1 MNGATKFI
9 VGVLDR
15 DRSSLSVQPCVNSHI
30 PFARVTKRHK
40 IPWDFYDRPKGPS
53 RASFRDGAH
62 RAARFFATS
71 PFPHTH
77 DVRQVV
83 HRDLR
88 LHLRPGVVLPGHRRH
103 GRALRRGQPHRLRH
117 PYVLDPRPLFLDST
131 FTRHHTR
138 RAPRACAAATREP
151 SLSAGTDR
159 STLAGRRDDDAR
171 LVRALETARPMMVR
185 MQQRRRWQRRS
196 SASARGC
203 RVIKHRAKNP
213 KRP

>member
-1 MNGATKFI
+1 MCQLITHPHLQESQKGTKSRGIFMTDQRVPPARRFAT
-9 VGVLDR
+9 GHTE
-15 DRSSLSVQPCVNSHI
+15 P
-30 PFARVTKRHK
+30 
-40 IPWDFYDRPKGPS
+40 
-53 RASFRDGAH
+53 RASSRPLPSPTLTMSDKWSTGICDCTSDLESCCLVIGGMGVPYAAVNRIVYGTRTSSI
-62 RAARFFATS
+62 RA
-71 PFPHTH
+71 
-77 DVRQVV
+77 
-83 HRDLR
+83 
-88 LHLRPGVVLPGHRRH
+88 
-103 GRALRRGQPHRLRH
+103 
-117 PYVLDPRPLFLDST
+117 PLFLDST

-171 LVRALETARPMMVR
+171 LVRALETARPMLVR

-203 RVIKHRAKNP
+203 RVKHRAKNP